1 MKNFLVK
8 MSRNRR
14 IMVPAVT
21 LLALSIGIGGYYVD
35 NQKVLREEASQ
46 NQQNLDIQEENAR
59 LKKEQKVN
67 QKDQSNDSEKKD
79 SSNDS
84 EQNSSTTAIQ
94 YVVTIDASEENNK
107 VVVKAKIEG
116 SEPGECFITLKQGSY
131 GPEESVETLGENC
144 EVTFDKPA
152 PGEWNISVVYTSSD
166 SKQTGSGTSTI
177 QL

>member
-35 NQKVLREEASQ
+35 NQKVLKEEARQ
-46 NQQNLDIQEENAR
+46 NQQNLDIQAEKAR
-59 LKKEQKVN
+59 LNKEQKVN
-67 QKDQSNDSEKKD
+67 HKDQSSESDKD
-79 SSNDS
+79 ESSDKS
-84 EQNSSTTAIQ
+84 DANSSTAVQ
-94 YVVTIDASEENNK
+94 YVVNVEATENGDK
-107 VVVKAKIEG
+107 VNIKATIEG
-116 SEPGECFITLKQGSY
+116 TEPGECFITLKQGSY
-131 GPEESVETLGENC
+131 GPESTVSTLGGTC
-144 EVTFDKPA
+144 EVSFDKPGS
-152 PGEWNISVVYTSSD
+152 GEWNVNAVYTSSD

>member
-35 NQKVLREEASQ
+35 NQKVLKEEARQ
-46 NQQNLDIQEENAR
+46 NQQNLDIQAENAR

-67 QKDQSNDSEKKD
+67 HKDKSSDSDKNESSDESD
-79 SSNDS
+79 S
-84 EQNSSTTAIQ
+84 NSSTAVQ
-94 YVVTIDASEENNK
+94 YVVNVEATENGDK
-107 VVVKAKIEG
+107 VNIKATIEG
-116 SEPGECFITLKQGSY
+116 TEPGECFITLKQGSY
-131 GPEESVETLGENC
+131 GPEDTVSTLGGTC
-144 EVTFDKPA
+144 EVTFDKPGS
-152 PGEWNISVVYTSSD
+152 GEWNVNAVYTSSD